1 MADLNN
7 ENINLKKQLAK
18 YQEEIDKLR
27 QVNNSSERMLIQV
40 SDSNLIE
47 ESERFEED
55 KGKIL
60 SNNDLEDS
68 NENLEN
74 KNQDKPSQNELYIE
88 QNVENNIT
96 ENQSDNY

>member
-27 QVNNSSERMLIQV
+27 RVRMLIQV

-74 KNQDKPSQNELYIE
+74 KNQDKSSQNELYIE